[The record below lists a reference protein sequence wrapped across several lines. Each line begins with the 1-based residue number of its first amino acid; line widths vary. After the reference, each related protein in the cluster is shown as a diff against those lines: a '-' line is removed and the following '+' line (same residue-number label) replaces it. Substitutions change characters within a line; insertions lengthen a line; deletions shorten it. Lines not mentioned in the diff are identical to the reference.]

1 MNEEKQ
7 VKGLLVILREDERSV
22 LCANKNATN
31 TLVKKRLKNLPI
43 QKIPRFFSYISSW
56 KKK

>member
-7 VKGLLVILREDERSV
+7 VKGLLVILREYERSV

-31 TLVKKRLKNLPI
+31 TLVKKRLKYLPI
-43 QKIPRFFSYISSW
+43 QKIPRFFSYISS
-56 KKK
+56 

>member
-43 QKIPRFFSYISSW
+43 QKIPRFFSYISS
-56 KKK
+56 